1 MIFFEL
7 LFFHRAQKSKNL
19 SNICWHDNKITGI
32 EKYKTKKF
40 NLLPPNDVN
49 DEYLM
54 LMVESLEKGL
64 LS

>member
-1 MIFFEL
+1 MITKL
-7 LFFHRAQKSKNL
+7 HR
-19 SNICWHDNKITGI
+19 HRM
-32 EKYKTKKF
+32 EYKTKKF

-54 LMVESLEKGL
+54 LMVESLERKGL